1 MPVSTAS
8 ARLRRLQQRLP
19 ELSVVDLLRVRDAVE
34 VVLGADRVGARD
46 VDAVLA
52 AVGGD

>member
-1 MPVSTAS
+1 MPVSSAS
-8 ARLRRLQQRLP
+8 ARLRRLQRRLP
-19 ELSVVDLLRVRDAVE
+19 ELSVSDLLRVRDAVE
-34 VVLGADRVGARD
+34 VALDADRVGAPD